1 MEIESKIDTIIEQQ
15 VVCNKKYE
23 EIILHISQVENKLN
37 IFEAQIDSSSD
48 GIAQSIQE
56 NTSTVSAEIASVRE
70 SVKNLSETIH
80 TLSEEDKKVILPKI
94 QSVIDELAIVKTVV
108 LSGQKER
115 TTEINEIIIRSYNQ
129 LQQFINNDGS
139 VSREKISSLNGEL
152 ISKLDVL
159 DSSLRL
165 LLLNSVMDQIGE

>member
-1 MEIESKIDTIIEQQ
+1 M
-15 VVCNKKYE
+15 
-23 EIILHISQVENKLN
+23 
-37 IFEAQIDSSSD
+37 
-48 GIAQSIQE
+48 
-56 NTSTVSAEIASVRE
+56 
-70 SVKNLSETIH
+70 
-80 TLSEEDKKVILPKI
+80 
-94 QSVIDELAIVKTVV
+94 IDELAIVKTVV